1 MHPCREGGAPAR
13 PASQAGFTLIE
24 LMITVAIIGI
34 LAAVALPSYQSYI
47 RRGQLQEAFA
57 NLSDYRIKMEQYY
70 QDNKNYGL
78 VTGTVC
84 ATDGAATPGSSPLT
98 PSWSVVSGNFTPPG
112 QKYFTYSCLTS
123 NSGQNYVFKA
133 TGVTGL
139 ATAGYVYTI
148 DYQGAKAT
156 TTYKGA
162 APSPAAAC
170 WLSSSSSC

>member
-1 MHPCREGGAPAR
+1 MPAQ

-78 VTGTVC
+78 ATGTVC
-84 ATDGAATPGSSPLT
+84 ASDGSSGAGTTPVV
-98 PSWSVVSGNFTPPG
+98 PSWSVTSGAFAPAG
-112 QKYFTYSCLTS
+112 SKYFTYTCATTGSA
-123 NSGQNYVFKA
+123 QAYIFKA
-133 TGVTGL
+133 AGKTGL
-139 ATAGYVYTI
+139 ATAGYEYTI
-148 DYQGAKAT
+148 DQSGAKVT
-156 TTYKGA
+156 TLYKSA
-162 APSPAAAC
+162 APSPAASC
-170 WLSSSSSC
+170 WLSNSASC